1 MIRRILFYLF
11 LIVSVAG
18 AVYGYLYLSK
28 SKEPKSEV
36 TEHIPKN
43 AMLVVYT
50 QDFEQLN
57 KSLIHQNLIWN
68 ALKDNKHIIKINKV
82 ISYFDSL
89 RIANEDVNNLL
100 TDNAFYW
107 SVFKENTSF
116 HHLLLIKFKE
126 QVQQDIIQEIV
137 ENNFQKNNNASA
149 FDIYELNV
157 SGINWNVSISNGLL
171 YFSTDLSLLEKSISM
186 SSDESIS
193 VNKDFNSLFKNIGY
207 QKNVVYINHGLT
219 SFVDEKLMSGHS
231 IMSSDVQLNA
241 INFTGYTVF
250 DSLSFFNS
258 FSNQETALISQYA
271 NFPVNPLRIFG
282 YGFSNLNT
290 VYEELSKRQQISI
303 EIETAWQ
310 TLSDSALFDMRKEML
325 ENIVNEFVQ
334 AKYIINQSEHS
345 MVSFRVE
352 DDKKLSSFIHL
363 VSDSVFVEGNIK
375 VYQFKK
381 MSKQL
386 FSFFPYMNE
395 LSFLLT
401 DELSVYAF
409 SDKDMLNHY
418 ILSQGNG
425 SMLSKNKAFTEYAND
440 NMNQECN
447 FMYYENMELVRE
459 NNANSIFNLPDF
471 IFSEKA
477 VNQVSYSLKNFQ
489 TGMQCRFNF
498 SKATQQTNL
507 QNETE
512 SLWTFKADT
521 LIHSSVFLFKNHNTS
536 ENELCFQDANNNL
549 YLSSSTGNLIWKK
562 LINEKILSEIYTVDI
577 FKNGKYQMLFNTAN
591 YLHLID
597 RNGNYVQGYPIKLPA
612 EVSSPITLLDYD
624 NNKDYRI
631 FIACKDKRIYNFSIY
646 GVKTE
651 GFIPV
656 RTESEVNLPIY
667 YSKVGASD
675 YLITADVEGKIYV
688 FSRKGEG
695 RIELKNRTIEGLEN
709 MHVILGSSLL
719 NTKIVYMDDKNN
731 LLNKISLNDAKET
744 IKFGDDLANFKSYYT
759 LINDDVQTDIVMV
772 GDGAIYVYD
781 LFSTKLFE
789 YFNYTSYY
797 SDIEQ
802 VSGNTNEYFVAYNN
816 AGQKNELISID
827 GKLIKEIPATK
838 KALICNLYR
847 NDKRYLINVLNSM
860 ISCEEIN

>member
-11 LIVSVAG
+11 LITSVTG

-36 TEHIPKN
+36 TEHIPAN
-43 AMLVVYT
+43 AMFIVYT
-50 QDFEQLN
+50 HDFEQLN

-68 ALKDNKHIIKINKV
+68 ALKENKDIVKINKV
-82 ISYFDSL
+82 YSYFDSL
-89 RIANEDVNNLL
+89 RTANEDINNLL
-100 TDNAFYW
+100 TDNTFYW
-107 SVFKENTSF
+107 SVFKENTSY

-126 QVQQDIIQEIV
+126 QTQQEIIQEIV
-137 ENNFQKNNNASA
+137 ENSFKKNSNAFA
-149 FDIYELNV
+149 FDVYELNV

-171 YFSTDLSLLEKSISM
+171 YFSSDLSLLEKSISI
-186 SSDESIS
+186 SNDESIS

-207 QKNVVYINHGLT
+207 QKNVIYINHRLT
-219 SFVDEKLMSGHS
+219 SFVDKNLMSGHS
-231 IMSSDVQLNA
+231 IMSADVQLNDL
-241 INFTGYTVF
+241 NFTGYTVF
-250 DSLSFFNS
+250 DSITFFNS
-258 FSNQETALISQYA
+258 FSNQEAVKISQYT
-271 NFPVNPLRIFG
+271 NLPINPLRLFG

-290 VYEELSKRQQISI
+290 VYEELSKRKQISK

-310 TLSDSALFDMRKEML
+310 TLSDSALYDIRKETL
-325 ENIVNEFVQ
+325 ENIVNEFVE
-334 AKYIINQSEHS
+334 AKYIINESEHS

-352 DDKKLSSFIHL
+352 DDKKLSSFIQL
-363 VSDSVFVEGNIK
+363 ISDSVFIEGNIK
-375 VYQFKK
+375 VYELKK
-381 MSKQL
+381 MSHQL

-401 DELSVYAF
+401 DEMSVYGF

-425 SMLSKNKAFTEYAND
+425 SVLSKNKAFTEYAND

-477 VNQVSYSLKNFQ
+477 VNQVSYSLKNYE

-498 SKATQQTNL
+498 SKATQQTNF

-521 LIHSSVFLFKNHNTS
+521 LINSSVFLFKNHNTS

-562 LINEKILSEIYTVDI
+562 LINEKVLSEIYTVDI
-577 FKNGKYQMLFNTAN
+577 FKNGKYQILFNTAN

-597 RNGNYVQGYPIKLPA
+597 RNGNYIQGYPVKLPA

-624 NNKDYRI
+624 NNNDYRI
-631 FIACKDKRIYNFSIY
+631 FIACKDKRIYNFSIF
-646 GVKTE
+646 GIKTE

-656 RTESEVNLPIY
+656 KTDSEVNLPIC

-675 YLITADVEGKIYV
+675 YLITADVEGKIY
-688 FSRKGEG
+688 
-695 RIELKNRTIEGLEN
+695 I
-709 MHVILGSSLL
+709 
-719 NTKIVYMDDKNN
+719 
-731 LLNKISLNDAKET
+731 
-744 IKFGDDLANFKSYYT
+744 
-759 LINDDVQTDIVMV
+759 
-772 GDGAIYVYD
+772 
-781 LFSTKLFE
+781 FST
-789 YFNYTSYY
+789 
-797 SDIEQ
+797 
-802 VSGNTNEYFVAYNN
+802 
-816 AGQKNELISID
+816 
-827 GKLIKEIPATK
+827 
-838 KALICNLYR
+838 
-847 NDKRYLINVLNSM
+847 
-860 ISCEEIN
+860 